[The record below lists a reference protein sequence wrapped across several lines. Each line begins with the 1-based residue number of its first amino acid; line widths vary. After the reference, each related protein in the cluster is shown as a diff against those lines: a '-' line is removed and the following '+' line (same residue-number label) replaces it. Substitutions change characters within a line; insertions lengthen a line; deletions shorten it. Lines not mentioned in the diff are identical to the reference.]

1 MTLCRH
7 FHGEPVER
15 LIASVPTALV
25 EQIDALLWENRQ
37 HPARRC
43 RSEFIRL
50 ALAEKLARDRRKLMI
65 SRRICAREDVKVL
78 ARV

>member
-7 FHGEPVER
+7 FHGEPVSR

-25 EQIDALLWENRQ
+25 EHIDALLWENRD

-50 ALAEKLARDRRKLMI
+50 ALDEKLARDSRKLMN
-65 SRRICAREDVKVL
+65 RRTLCAR
-78 ARV
+78 ARDSVVSA

>member
-1 MTLCRH
+1 MARR
-7 FHGEPVER
+7 FEGVPVER

-25 EQIDALLWENRQ
+25 EQIDSLLWENRQ

-43 RSEFIRL
+43 RSEYIRL

-65 SRRICAREDVKVL
+65 TSRDCARARDSVK
-78 ARV
+78 ATK

>member
-1 MTLCRH
+1 MSLCRH
-7 FHGEPVER
+7 FHGEPNER

-25 EQIDALLWENRQ
+25 EQIDALLWENRD

-50 ALAEKLARDRRKLMI
+50 ALAEKLKRDQHLMI
-65 SRRICAREDVKVL
+65 SRRDRAR
-78 ARV
+78 ARNSVEAGK